1 MRKDTTRLLQSDVD
15 ALRGMELLLKQKR
28 KLLAAGYQENQLQ
41 LVPGSLVLKLEGGE
55 VRWLAFNN
63 EFKQEIWVN

>member
-15 ALRGMELLLKQKR
+15 ALRGVELLLKLKR
-28 KLLAAGYQENQLQ
+28 ELLAAGYHEDQLQ
-41 LVPGSLVLKLEGGE
+41 LFPGILVLKLKSGE